1 MIGQGSGFRALGAF
15 ALLGLALAWM
25 AGAFQEKIAPGTLA
39 SAGAAAEEGWVLEA
53 VTAPRYEAVAGS
65 IEAQETTLLASR
77 LLARITAI
85 HVRAGDAVAEG
96 DLLVSLEKR
105 DLEAELGRAREA
117 ERSAQALAAE
127 SALNLERAQALRA
140 QGLLAQADFDR
151 SRTRAEDDDGALA
164 AARRQV
170 EAAAAALSYAD
181 LRAPF
186 PGRIVD
192 RFLEPGAMAAPGQK
206 ILSLYNPLSLQ
217 VAAYVREAL
226 AVTLA
231 PAAPFRLEVPA
242 LGRSFQARISE
253 RIPAAEPS
261 ARRFLIKG
269 RFQGAEG
276 LLPGMYAQLWLPA
289 GEESVLWVPDAY
301 LRRFGQ
307 LEVVWVAGPAG
318 PERRFVRLG
327 AQGPEGWRVL
337 SGLVAGERLLLP
349 PATSAP

>member
-1 MIGQGSGFRALGAF
+1 MIGQGGLRALGAF

-39 SAGAAAEEGWVLEA
+39 SAGTGAEEGWVLEA

-85 HVRAGDAVAEG
+85 HVRAGDVVAEG
-96 DLLVSLEKR
+96 DLLVSLEKQ
-105 DLEAELGRAREA
+105 DLEAELGRAREG
-117 ERSAQALAAE
+117 ERSAQARASE

-140 QGLLAQADFDR
+140 QGLLAQADLDR
-151 SRTRAEDDDGALA
+151 ARTRAEDDDGALA

-170 EAAAAALSYAD
+170 EAAAAALSYAE

-186 PGRIVD
+186 AGRIVD

-242 LGRSFQARISE
+242 LARSFEARISE

-318 PERRFVRLG
+318 AERRFVRLG
-327 AQGPEGWRVL
+327 AEGPEGWRVL